1 MDVTGG
7 LDLATDEMTASTP
20 TSAAYREG
28 ASIWL
33 WDDDGRFGF
42 PRVGVEAVG
51 RDWET
56 AFNVALCMGMPGGR
70 LLLVNRAEPPVPVRD
85 SQGRPRVLGAGP
97 LRLACVEPFSRWR
110 VTFEGDALAI
120 DVDDF
125 LAAGTPRPVP
135 SDRTEQVTLT
145 LEVDARMVTPPW
157 VQGTYDPEGDWVS
170 GEQRLEQLCAVT
182 GSVTVDGTETAFNG
196 GGLRI
201 HRKGGN
207 RSDYG
212 DFYGHNWQSASF
224 PSGRAF
230 GFIHYRPRP
239 DGSVRYREGWLLEDG
254 EILAARVEETPWM
267 TDTRSSGEDVSFTL
281 RTRKGSVRITG
292 ETFVSSFRPP
302 RSIGDGTSFPTLHSG
317 IARYRWDDET
327 AFGMIERSARL

>member
-1 MDVTGG
+1 MKLDLTGA
-7 LDLATDEMTASTP
+7 LDLATDEMTATVPSSP
-20 TSAAYREG
+20 TYREG

-33 WDDDGRFGF
+33 WDDAGRFAF

-70 LLLVNRAEPPVPVRD
+70 LFLVNGPEPPLPVRD
-85 SQGRPRVLGAGP
+85 SHGRPRVLGAGP
-97 LRLACVEPFSRWR
+97 MRFECLEPLAHWR
-110 VTFEGDALAI
+110 VTFAGEVLAI

-125 LAAGTPRPVP
+125 LAAGTPRPLP
-135 SDRTEQVTLT
+135 SDRTEQLALT
-145 LEVDARMVTPPW
+145 LEVDAHMVTPPW
-157 VQGTYDPEGDWVS
+157 VQGTFDPEGDWVP
-170 GEQRLEQLCAVT
+170 GEQRFEQLCSVQGT
-182 GSVTVDGTETAFNG
+182 VTVDGVPAAFTG

-239 DGSVRYREGWLLEDG
+239 DGSVKYREGWLLDDG
-254 EILAARVEETPWM
+254 EIVPARVEETPWM
-267 TDTRSSGEDVSFTL
+267 TDTRASGEDVSFTL
-281 RTRKGSVRITG
+281 QTPKGSVPHRG
-292 ETFVSSFRPP
+292 RDVRLVVPD
-302 RSIGDGTSFPTLHSG
+302 RR
-317 IARYRWDDET
+317 A
-327 AFGMIERSARL
+327 RSATERPSRSCTPGSRAIAGTTKSPSG

>member
-1 MDVTGG
+1 M
-7 LDLATDEMTASTP
+7 LEHTP
-20 TSAAYREG
+20 AGHE
-28 ASIWL
+28 
-33 WDDDGRFGF
+33 
-42 PRVGVEAVG
+42 
-51 RDWET
+51 
-56 AFNVALCMGMPGGR
+56 
-70 LLLVNRAEPPVPVRD
+70 
-85 SQGRPRVLGAGP
+85 GRPRVLGAGP
-97 LRLACVEPFSRWR
+97 LRLACLDPLSRWR

-135 SDRTEQVTLT
+135 SDRTERVTLT

-182 GSVTVDGTETAFNG
+182 GSVTVDGTETAFSG

-212 DFYGHNWQSASF
+212 DFYGHTWPSASF

-239 DGSVRYREGWLLEDG
+239 DGSVKYREGWLLDDG
-254 EILAARVEETPWM
+254 EILAARV
-267 TDTRSSGEDVSFTL
+267 
-281 RTRKGSVRITG
+281 
-292 ETFVSSFRPP
+292 
-302 RSIGDGTSFPTLHSG
+302 
-317 IARYRWDDET
+317 AR
-327 AFGMIERSARL
+327 AAK